1 MTHLRNSFLSKV
13 TSVFLIYTLLFQI
26 IFPLRAMA
34 LTGGPTAPNFGS
46 FSQSG
51 TSDMVNLTT
60 GDFSYNLNLMQ
71 VGDMPLNISYSGG
84 TTNAD
89 DGGVLGINWSPS
101 WGGVTKTMR
110 GLSDDMNG
118 EPVRKK
124 FYKKKNWTVRAE
136 FSPDIEPFT
145 IELSKDSKSKLG
157 KFSKWLNKNA
167 GAVKEIKNEKGEKTG
182 EEPAA
187 GAISATLGVAFNNY
201 TGFELSASASPSV
214 NLAAGNGLGGSA
226 GISAG
231 MSSQTGASLTPNLN
245 FSYQSKKAKN
255 KDVAFTSGISL
266 GLPYNSRAGLQAFTF
281 GADVGL
287 VNTNGTG
294 RVDQIR
300 HNRGSRSIGSPAAY
314 SFSSPSYI
322 PSFENS
328 MNNMNASFG
337 LKLGGTGFGVFA
349 DGFASGT
356 FDMQWIPE
364 DEYEGDGKPVPAY
377 GLMYAHN
384 ANTGDCIMD
393 FNREKDGSTINE
405 EIKNIGLAQETADIF
420 SVSAPGISGSFKI
433 ARSDLGIVRDAN
445 AKSGGG
451 GGGLSGFDLGPGNI
465 VDNGL
470 NIKANWANSESGGW
484 NDSNNGTR
492 VNFGYKS
499 SGPGFK
505 RYEPFYFRQA
515 GEFVVESDPSIL
527 TNLGGTKASKFT
539 LQPGSGYS
547 SSKIS
552 ANLGSGNIGDVRR
565 TKRERRNVY
574 FQALKASD
582 AKHAALDKKLKFSE
596 RNSDGSLTSKTE
608 TRVQS
613 NNKDFYG
620 KYKSDHISEIKV
632 IGKDGKTYYFG
643 LPSYVTKHKEVTY
656 QTDKK
661 LNGLSQC
668 KSGIIPYDQQLDKP
682 KNATSEKYYQSS
694 ELPPYTNAFMLTAV
708 VSSDYVD
715 KTGDGLDFTND
726 HGNGTKIK
734 YFRHSKN
741 YGWRTPYQGVNYN
754 EGLNSKNTD
763 DKASYVY
770 GEKELWYVD
779 TIESRTSIA
788 IFHYDERE
796 DACGALKEGGRD
808 DNDKQLKLVK
818 ISLYAKPEYRKNGI
832 NATPIKEAHFKYHY
846 RGFTAGGTKKV
857 PNNTGSTPDKSGFV
871 NEGGKLM
878 LEQVYFT
885 YAKSKKGKVSPYIFN
900 YDENSSVY
908 YGEKNADAWG
918 VFKED
923 LGSICEFDGTIPSNA
938 ENPHTN
944 QSSITDTYASAYS
957 LKSIETPSGGTI
969 ELTLKSDQYAYVQNK
984 RAMDIVNIT
993 GAGSDKNTTSING
1006 EDLYGN
1012 DIIYFKLQ
1020 DPISNNLSAA
1030 QLKNL
1035 VRKKYFQNEDGSIL
1049 KYLYF
1054 KSLVEVSGRHKLLP
1068 LGYNPLYTNEFEY
1081 VQGYSGIEDFGINT
1095 SIVSGGNYTH
1105 GYIQLK
1111 SVKLSEVTGGKVN
1124 PISKAGWQFTRMYL
1138 PHIAYNK
1145 APAMG
1150 EGGGLKHIAGQLSS
1164 VLGTIQDMTIGFN
1177 NKMASKDH
1185 SRYFNPNK
1193 TFIKLQNPRRS
1204 KYGGGHRV
1212 EKLVI
1217 KDNWKTI
1224 SGSSNYNDAEYGQEY
1239 DYTIVRGGETISSGV
1254 AQAEPIIIQDA
1265 SPYKWP
1271 DGPIEEVK
1279 NKLAPNDQLYQEG
1292 PFGQSFMPSASVA
1305 YSKIT
1310 VKNLQYKNTV
1320 TVNATGHVEHH
1331 NYTAYDF
1338 PIKFRKTGLSAH
1350 FYSPK
1355 KSGGSFLKS
1364 LLGLKSNSLE
1374 ATQGFYIETNNMHG
1388 VKKGERIFNESG
1400 DKISS
1405 VTYEYKREHVKNS
1418 EGKLIPTSELINYVE
1433 TLDKDGIIRTE
1444 NIGLE
1449 LQAVIDSKYSSTKS
1463 QSAGMNISSNSFTI
1477 PPIPAWLM
1485 SLIPKYSKSESA
1497 YKTLSF
1503 TKVVNRLGVLEK
1515 VVAEDLGSVVETK
1528 NVLYDRESGQ
1538 VILTETQNQY
1548 DDPVFNFTYLASW
1561 VYKEMGPSYYNS
1573 GMEIKKTTVD
1583 QLNSSDF
1590 VVGDELLI
1598 HSGLSRKKYWVTKA
1612 PQTGSVEIKNAAGAV
1627 FNGGIKSLKII
1638 RSGARNMHTTPVGSI
1653 TSLRSPVVDGVFAL
1667 KNPGNS
1673 NFDEFYASIL
1683 NASAMEFTSDWKTLC
1698 NCEYSDYKNWN
1709 VFENG
1714 RLSGWRPEK
1723 SYVYLTNRTQT
1734 LMNANTNIRKDG
1746 VFKDFTP
1753 FWVHS
1758 ATSNDYWQPTSSNK
1772 WTWVET
1778 ISMYSPLSQELERA
1792 NALGIFSASV
1802 FGYNRL
1808 LPTGVAGNAMYKEI
1822 GEDNF
1827 EDINFSDCHNDH
1839 FSFKEYKSQN
1849 STSRSH
1855 TGRRSLFVPKNS
1867 KVTVTKK
1874 LVACP
1879 SDVILNNEEN

>member
-1 MTHLRNSFLSKV
+1 
-13 TSVFLIYTLLFQI
+13 
-26 IFPLRAMA
+26 MA

-46 FSQSG
+46 FNQLG

-71 VGDMPLNISYSGG
+71 VGDMPLSISYSAGAS
-84 TTNAD
+84 NAD

-118 EPVRKK
+118 EVVRKK
-124 FYKKKNWTVRAE
+124 FFKKKNWTVRAE

-145 IELSKDSKSKLG
+145 IELSKDSESKLG

-167 GAVKEIKNEKGEKTG
+167 GAVKELKDENGKKTG

-187 GAISATLGVAFNNY
+187 GSMSATLGIAFNNY
-201 TGFELSASASPSV
+201 TGFELSASVSPAV

-231 MSSQTGASLTPNLN
+231 MSSQTGASVTPNLN
-245 FSYQSKKAKN
+245 FSYQSKKTKET
-255 KDVAFTSGISL
+255 DVAFTSGISL

-287 VNTNGTG
+287 VNTSGKG

-300 HNRGSRSIGSPAAY
+300 HNRGSRSIGSTAAY

-322 PSFENS
+322 PTFENS

-337 LKLGGTGFGVFA
+337 LKLGVTGFGVFA
-349 DGFASGT
+349 EGFASGT

-384 ANTGDCIMD
+384 ANTDNCLMD

-405 EIKNIGLAQETADIF
+405 DIKNIGLAQETADIF

-433 ARSDLGIVRDAN
+433 SRSDLGIVRDAS

-470 NIKANWANSESGGW
+470 NLKGNWANSESGGW
-484 NDSNNGTR
+484 NDSKNGTR
-492 VNFGYKS
+492 VNFGYKA
-499 SGPGFK
+499 SGPSGFK

-515 GEFVVESDPSIL
+515 GEFVVESNPSIL
-527 TNLGGTKASKFT
+527 TNLGGTQASKFT

-552 ANLGSGNIGDVRR
+552 SNLGNGYIGDVRR
-565 TKRERRNVY
+565 TERERRNVL

-582 AKHAALDKKLKFSE
+582 AKYAALDKRLKFSE
-596 RNSDGSLTSKTE
+596 RNSDGTLTSKNE
-608 TRVQS
+608 SREQS
-613 NNKDFYG
+613 KNDDFSG
-620 KYKSDHISEIKV
+620 KYKPDHISEIKV

-661 LNGLSQC
+661 LSDLSQC
-668 KSGIIPYDQQLDKP
+668 QSGIIPYEEEYDKP
-682 KNATSEKYYQSS
+682 KNKTSEKYYQSS

-708 VSSDYVD
+708 VSADYVD
-715 KTGDGLDFTND
+715 KTGNGLDFTND

-741 YGWRTPYQGVNYN
+741 YGWRTPYEGVNYN

-763 DKASYVY
+763 DRASYVY

-779 TIESRTSIA
+779 QIESRTTIA

-796 DACGALKEGGRD
+796 DACGALKGGGRD

-818 ISLYAKPEYRKNGI
+818 ISLYAKPEYEKHGD

-846 RGFTAGGTKKV
+846 RGFTAGGTQRV
-857 PNNTGSTPDKSGFV
+857 PSNTGVSPDKSGFI

-923 LGSICEFDGTIPSNA
+923 LGSSCDYAGLFPSNI

-944 QSSITDTYASAYS
+944 QSSVTDSYASAYS

-969 ELTLKSDQYAYVQNK
+969 EVTLKSDQYAYVQNK
-984 RAMDIVNIT
+984 RAMDIITIT
-993 GAGSDKNTTSING
+993 GAGSDKNASNVVG
-1006 EDLYGN
+1006 KELYSKNLLGKVTPN
-1012 DIIYFKLQ
+1012 DFIYFKLQ
-1020 DPISNNLSAA
+1020 DPVSSDLSDAD
-1030 QLKNL
+1030 LKKL
-1035 VRKKYFQNEDGSIL
+1035 VKKKYFQNEDGSIL

-1054 KSLVEVSGRHKLLP
+1054 KSLVEVSGRFKPLP
-1068 LGYNPLYTNEFEY
+1068 VEFNPIYTNEFEY

-1095 SIVSGGNYTH
+1095 SMVSGGKYTH

-1111 SVKLSEVTGGKVN
+1111 NVKLSEATGGKVS

-1145 APAMG
+1145 APSMG
-1150 EGGGLKHIAGQLSS
+1150 DGGGLKHIAGQLSS
-1164 VLGTIQDMTIGFN
+1164 VLGTIQDMTMGFN

-1193 TFIKLQNPRRS
+1193 TFIKLQNPRRA

-1224 SGSSNYNDAEYGQEY
+1224 SGSNNYNDAEYGQEY
-1239 DYTIVRGGETISSGV
+1239 NYTIVKDGETISSGV

-1320 TVNATGHVEHH
+1320 TVNATGHVDHY

-1338 PIKFRKTGLSAH
+1338 PIKFKKTGLSAH

-1355 KSGGSFLKS
+1355 KSGASFLKS
-1364 LLGLKSNSLE
+1364 LIGLKSNSLE

-1388 VKKGERIFNESG
+1388 VKKGEKIFNESG
-1400 DKISS
+1400 DQISA
-1405 VTYEYKREHVKNS
+1405 VTYEYKREFFKDKSGNYILD
-1418 EGKLIPTSELINYVE
+1418 ENNRRIPTSELVNQVQ

-1444 NIGLE
+1444 NIGVE
-1449 LQAVIDSKYSSTKS
+1449 LQAVIDSKYSSTTS
-1463 QSAGMNISSNSFTI
+1463 ETSGMNISSNSFTI

-1561 VYKEMGPSYYNS
+1561 VYKQMGPSYYNS
-1573 GMEIKKTTVD
+1573 GMEIKNTTVGA
-1583 QLNSSDF
+1583 LNTADF

-1598 HSGLSRKKYWVTKA
+1598 HSGSSRDRYWVTKA
-1612 PQTGSVEIKNAAGAV
+1612 PLTGSVEIKNAAGTV
-1627 FNGGIKSLKII
+1627 FNGDIKSLKII
-1638 RSGARNMHTTPVGSI
+1638 RSGARNQHTTPVGSI
-1653 TSLRSPVVDGVFAL
+1653 TSLKSPVVNGSFAL
-1667 KNPGNS
+1667 KDPGNS
-1673 NFDEFYASIL
+1673 DFDEFYASIL

-1734 LMNANTNIRKDG
+1734 LTNANTNIRKDG
-1746 VFKDFTP
+1746 VFNDFTP

-1758 ATSNDYWQPTSSNK
+1758 ATSNNYWQPTSSNK

-1778 ISMYSPLSQELERA
+1778 ISMYSPLSQELERV
-1792 NALGIFSASV
+1792 NSLGIFSASV

-1808 LPTGVAGNAMYKEI
+1808 LPTGVAGNAMYQEI

-1827 EDINFSDCHNDH
+1827 EDIQFSDCHDDH
-1839 FSFKEYKSQN
+1839 FSFKEYKTQN
-1849 STSRSH
+1849 STGRSH

-1874 LVACP
+1874 LIACP
-1879 SDVILNNEEN
+1879 SDVPLNNDEN